1 MGVWCQ
7 LLCRNAFAG
16 SCDSNIWLQGYWR
29 LMEPVS
35 LLFWQK
41 MGEVKC
47 SRNREVGE
55 HLYIYSILELCS
67 LGGTEVSSQK
77 MWISAS
83 PPPTTTFKAAERP
96 PPCAVPGVSPPG
108 PCDVPPSGF
117 LEPSSGWAL
126 GASTAIY
133 FFQQLIWHN
142 LPTKITTRKP
152 IEKRFPK
159 KPAADLNGMTPSW
172 SLSFLSRFRSLRDFS
187 EKSEEGPEGAVDGAA
202 SRSGSAESS
211 CSISPLDGTG

>member
-1 MGVWCQ
+1 MSTSVQKCICGQ
-7 LLCRNAFAG
+7 L
-16 SCDSNIWLQGYWR
+16 WLQYLVPG
-29 LMEPVS
+29 
-35 LLFWQK
+35 LLEAY
-41 MGEVKC
+41 GTSVLAVLTEDGRSEV
-47 SRNREVGE
+47 
-55 HLYIYSILELCS
+55 YIVETGKLGNVYSILELCS

-83 PPPTTTFKAAERP
+83 PPPTTTLKAAERP
-96 PPCAVPGVSPPG
+96 QPCAVPGVSPPG

-117 LEPSSGWAL
+117 LEPSSGSAL
-126 GASTAIY
+126 GASTAI

-142 LPTKITTRKP
+142 LPAKITTRKP
-152 IEKRFPK
+152 SETYREEFSK

-211 CSISPLDGTG
+211 CSISPLDWTG